1 LIKSSHL
8 LDHQLLFT
16 STPHKHSSGDIVLP
30 TGPAGLCRLFIGMAL
45 AIKKFIKTTYIIYLE
60 LKKVP
65 TREPEIIFLNEN
77 IQLRLGNEAN
87 TVNQQQQATF
97 ETSQRIAHGKER
109 RCVLKRKIRRKVVEE
124 KVLTGELEPEPRIIM
139 EEAESITLQQEEEKE
154 NIRAEGESAKTY
166 RGFNTDIS
174 PQQEEKSDCE
184 IYEESGPL
192 ATVTSQILVAVA
204 GLRDTVKTNAWA
216 AAVMLTSV
224 LKEQR
229 HNIKEK
235 VPEIMDIIY
244 FHLQA
249 IEEASAR
256 QAAMG
261 AVCLLAEKH
270 TREVVSALLRLSLPC
285 DSHVSQIWEALGR
298 AKKSVSLRVNAE
310 LLEMLKRRPCLKKSE
325 TSESRNSFEDNASLL
340 PLAATRALCI
350 IFSNKECT
358 VPMDAFYVSVL
369 IFLIIQLHYLVSLP
383 KVVCG
388 WEDRFQTSSF
398 VSCAVEALK
407 AVIKREKS
415 YLMQSVSLAGG
426 WDLLSMPETYLEG
439 VLLLA
444 RAIVKHYRSLDFAVF
459 TKVSPLLHHGD
470 DKQKLTAMALFTG
483 LLSTESTYVTL
494 KKQYIL
500 GHLKNWHIDPSPTVR
515 WLGLLGLGNVALHL
529 QKQKEVKALL
539 SDILETFNDPEEKVI
554 LMAFEAAT
562 KIVTRHKHKG
572 HLGTEFVKTARQLHP
587 FLADER
593 QKICCAATELFG
605 DLLRALNRKDKSLMQ
620 EQVLSSMVPLLLNLQ
635 QQHPDVIKSCTDT
648 LQECKVFLGWTLN
661 DNQES
666 WDTLCEHL
674 IEQYPG
680 RLWSFLH
687 QAQEYLRSPWTSSGR
702 AAGIFIDV
710 IIQHMEY
717 SLVKK
722 EAMDLLQCALMSLPL
737 ESELSIQTVA
747 SIGTEEVE
755 QVCRPYPPPCAMAC
769 CFLW

>member
-1 LIKSSHL
+1 
-8 LDHQLLFT
+8 
-16 STPHKHSSGDIVLP
+16 
-30 TGPAGLCRLFIGMAL
+30 
-45 AIKKFIKTTYIIYLE
+45 
-60 LKKVP
+60 
-65 TREPEIIFLNEN
+65 
-77 IQLRLGNEAN
+77 
-87 TVNQQQQATF
+87 
-97 ETSQRIAHGKER
+97 
-109 RCVLKRKIRRKVVEE
+109 
-124 KVLTGELEPEPRIIM
+124 M

-154 NIRAEGESAKTY
+154 NISAEGASAKTY
-166 RGFNTDIS
+166 RGFNTAVS
-174 PQQEEKSDCE
+174 PQQEEKSNYE

-192 ATVTSQILVAVA
+192 ATVTSQILVAAA
-204 GLRDTVKTNAWA
+204 GLRDTVKTNAQA
-216 AAVMLTSV
+216 AAVKLTSV

-249 IEEASAR
+249 IQEASAR

-285 DSHVSQIWEALGR
+285 DSHVSQIWEALGK
-298 AKKSVSLRVNAE
+298 AKKSVSLRVLAE

-340 PLAATRALCI
+340 PLAA
-350 IFSNKECT
+350 
-358 VPMDAFYVSVL
+358 Y
-369 IFLIIQLHYLVSLP
+369 
-383 KVVCG
+383 
-388 WEDRFQTSSF
+388 
-398 VSCAVEALK
+398 SCAVETLK

-415 YLMQSVSLAGG
+415 SLMQSLSLGGG

-444 RAIVKHYRSLDFAVF
+444 RAIVKHHRSLDFAVF
-459 TKVSPLLHHGD
+459 TRVCPLLHHGD
-470 DKQKLTAMALFTG
+470 DKQKLTAMALFTE
-483 LLSTESTYVTL
+483 LLSTESTYLTL

-515 WLGLLGLGNVALHL
+515 WFGLLGLGNVALHL

-539 SDILETFNDPEEKVI
+539 TDILESFNDPEEKVI

-593 QKICCAATELFG
+593 HKICCAATELFG

-666 WDTLCEHL
+666 WDTICEHL

-680 RLWSFLH
+680 RLLIFLH

-702 AAGIFIDV
+702 AAGIFIDF

-717 SLVKK
+717 SLVEK
-722 EAMDLLQCALMSLPL
+722 EAIDLLQC
-737 ESELSIQTVA
+737 VA
-747 SIGTEEVE
+747 SITTEEMERVR
-755 QVCRPYPPPCAMAC
+755 RPYPAPYAMAC
-769 CFLW
+769 CFLCSCGFAI